1 MEPPAIELRK
11 RPLASLACRNY
22 DHALRLIPDAL
33 ASHSPQKKSTMRRVF
48 YRVAASLDGFI
59 AGPNGE
65 IDWIVP
71 DPTVDFASLYASVD
85 TVLLGRRTYEMTL
98 QPGAPPWPAGW
109 RIYVC
114 SQTLDPAQHTAVT
127 VVSGNIDATVETLRS
142 EPGRDIWLFGGGSL
156 FASLLAVN
164 LVDHIDVAVMPVLLA
179 RGTPLVSPG
188 APRSRLTLTRTNASP
203 SGIVNLH
210 YEIQHAAG

>member
-1 MEPPAIELRK
+1 
-11 RPLASLACRNY
+11 
-22 DHALRLIPDAL
+22 
-33 ASHSPQKKSTMRRVF
+33 MRRVL

-71 DPTVDFASLYASVD
+71 DPTVDFASFYASVD
-85 TVLLGRRTYEMTL
+85 TVLLGRRTYELTL

-114 SQTLDPAQHTAVT
+114 SRTLDAAQHPRVVVIKENIATAVR
-127 VVSGNIDATVETLRS
+127 ALRA

-156 FASLLAVN
+156 FASLLAAHV
-164 LVDHIDVAVMPVLLA
+164 VDQIEVAIMPVLLGG
-179 RGTPLVSPG
+179 GTPLVSAD
-188 APRSRLTLTRTNASP
+188 APRSQLTLTRSNTSP
-203 SGIVNLH
+203 SGIVNLR
-210 YEIQHAAG
+210 YDVQHAAR

>member
-1 MEPPAIELRK
+1 
-11 RPLASLACRNY
+11 
-22 DHALRLIPDAL
+22 
-33 ASHSPQKKSTMRRVF
+33 MRRVF

-71 DPTVDFASLYASVD
+71 DPTVDFASLYAGVD

-114 SQTLDPAQHTAVT
+114 SQTLDAAQHAGVT
-127 VVSGNIDATVETLRS
+127 VVSGNIGATVAALRS

-156 FASLLAVN
+156 FASLLAAH
-164 LVDHIDVAVMPVLLA
+164 LVHQIEVAVMPVLLGS
-179 RGTPLVSPG
+179 GTPLVSAG
-188 APRSRLTLTRTNASP
+188 APRSRLILTRSNASP
-203 SGIVNLH
+203 SGVVTLS
-210 YEIQHAAG
+210 YDIQHAAV